1 MNNELLSVLDY
12 LQNERHID
20 RETLLE
26 LVEESL
32 LSAARRAIGPANDLR
47 VRIDPKT
54 GDIKAWAQLK
64 VVERVVDPSSEIAV
78 DKAAINLPD
87 AAIGDDIEW
96 EVTPRNFGRIA
107 AQNAKQTMMY
117 RLRQAE
123 KAHICEEYEAKMSTL
138 VSGVVSRVDR
148 GDVFVE
154 VPGAEA
160 VMPHNAKIPGEDYQP
175 GDHFTGLLVKI
186 NPEGSGPSLILS
198 RTHPQLVACL
208 FEREVTEIAEG
219 VVEIMAVAR
228 EPGYR
233 SKLAVRATSAGI
245 DPVGACV
252 GLRGSRV
259 KTVIRELA
267 GEKVDIIRWDE
278 QIKTFVSNAL
288 QPAKLA
294 SAEIDEA
301 EHSVRVI
308 VPDDQ
313 LSLAIGKKG
322 QNARLAAKL
331 TGWRID
337 IQKMERPEDREF
349 ADMMQRAVDNLLK
362 QMPVVSRELA
372 AKLVAKGFLSVEGI
386 LAAEVDDLAEI
397 DGVDPE
403 QAAEILAAAKEH
415 GES

>member
-20 RETLLE
+20 RDTLFE

-54 GDIKAWAQLK
+54 GDIQAWAKLK
-64 VVERVVDPSSEIAV
+64 VVERVVDSSCEISL
-78 DKAAINLPD
+78 DD
-87 AAIGDDIEW
+87 ATLKVPGCAIGEDIEW

-107 AQNAKQTMMY
+107 AQNAKQTMMS

-123 KAHICEEYEAKMSTL
+123 KAHVCEEYESELLQL

-160 VMPHNAKIPGEDYQP
+160 VLPHNSKIPGEDYQP

-186 NPEGSGPSLILS
+186 NPDGAGPSLILS

-208 FEREVTEIAEG
+208 FEREVTEIADG
-219 VVEIMAVAR
+219 VVEIMAVSR

-233 SKLAVRATSAGI
+233 SKLAVRAEGAGI

-267 GEKVDIIRWDE
+267 GEKVDIIRWDAE
-278 QIKTFVSNAL
+278 IRTFVSNAL

-294 SAEIDEA
+294 GAEVDEEGHA
-301 EHSVRVI
+301 VHVI

-337 IQKMERPEDREF
+337 IRKMESPQEREF
-349 ADMMQRAVDNLLK
+349 ADKMQRAVDGLLA
-362 QMPVVSRELA
+362 QMPGLSQELA
-372 AKLVAKGFLSVEGI
+372 AKLVGGGFLSAEGI
-386 LAAEVDDLAEI
+386 FSADTADLEDIDGITADEAAEVLAI
-397 DGVDPE
+397 AN
-403 QAAEILAAAKEH
+403 QH
-415 GES
+415 RNS

>member
-20 RETLLE
+20 RDTLFE

-54 GDIKAWAQLK
+54 GDIRAWAKLK
-64 VVERVVDPSSEIAV
+64 VVDRVVDSSCEISLG
-78 DKAAINLPD
+78 KAMVRQPGVKL
-87 AAIGDDIEW
+87 GDEIEW

-107 AQNAKQTMMY
+107 AQNAKQTMMA

-123 KAHICEEYEAKMSTL
+123 KARVCEEYEAKLMTL
-138 VSGVVSRVDR
+138 ISGVVGRVDR

-160 VMPHNAKIPGEDYQP
+160 VLPYNSKIPGEDYQP

-186 NPEGSGPSLILS
+186 NPEGAGPSLILS
-198 RTHPQLVACL
+198 RTHPQMVACL
-208 FEREVTEIAEG
+208 FEREVTEIVENI
-219 VVEIMAVAR
+219 VEIMAVAR

-233 SKLAVRATSAGI
+233 SKLAVRANSPGI

-267 GEKVDIIRWDE
+267 GEKVDIIRWDDE
-278 QIKTFVSNAL
+278 IRTFVSNAL

-294 SAEIDEA
+294 SAEVDE
-301 EHSVRVI
+301 ENHVVHVI

-337 IQKMERPEDREF
+337 IRKMESPEEREY
-349 ADMMQRAVDNLLK
+349 ADKLQRALDGLMAQL
-362 QMPVVSRELA
+362 PEVSPELA
-372 AKLVAKGFLSVEGI
+372 ATLVGNGFLSAEGI
-386 LAAEVDDLAEI
+386 VAADAEDLEAI
-397 DGVDPE
+397 DGITGEDAVQILD
-403 QAAEILAAAKEH
+403 AANKH
-415 GES
+415 CNS

>member
-1 MNNELLSVLDY
+1 MNSELLSVLDY

-20 RETLLE
+20 RETLFE

-47 VRIDPKT
+47 VKIDPKT
-54 GDIKAWAQLK
+54 GDIQAWAKLR
-64 VVERVVDPSSEIAV
+64 VVERVVDSSSEIALDRALV
-78 DKAAINLPD
+78 KHPGTEL
-87 AAIGDDIEW
+87 DDEIEW

-107 AQNAKQTMMY
+107 AQNAKQTMMF

-123 KAHICEEYEAKMSTL
+123 KAHICEEYESKLMTL
-138 VSGVVSRVDR
+138 VSGVVGRVDR

-175 GDHFTGLLVKI
+175 GDHFTGLLVNI
-186 NPEGSGPSLILS
+186 NSEGAGPSLILS
-198 RTHPQLVACL
+198 RTHPQLVSCL

-219 VVEIMAVAR
+219 IVEIMAVAR

-233 SKLAVRATSAGI
+233 TKLAVRAKSAGV

-278 QIKTFVSNAL
+278 EIRAFVTNAL

-294 SAEIDEA
+294 SAHVDEE
-301 EHSVRVI
+301 EHVIHVI

-337 IQKMERPEDREF
+337 IGKMERPEELEY
-349 ADMMQRAVDNLLK
+349 ADKLQRAVEGLMK
-362 QMPVVSRELA
+362 QLPGVSQELA
-372 AKLVAKGFLSVEGI
+372 GKLVGSGFLSAEGI
-386 LAAEVDDLAEI
+386 LAAEPEDLAAI
-397 DGVDPE
+397 DGIDLASAE
-403 QAAEILAAAKEH
+403 QILATAKEH
-415 GES
+415 CA

>member
-20 RETLLE
+20 RETLLG

-32 LSAARRAIGPANDLR
+32 LAAARRAIGPANDLR
-47 VRIDPKT
+47 VRIDPQT
-54 GDIKAWAQLK
+54 GDIQAWAQLT
-64 VVERVVDPSSEIAV
+64 VVERVVDSSCEIAFET
-78 DKAAINLPD
+78 AAEKRPEVKL
-87 AAIGDDIEW
+87 GDVVEW

-107 AQNAKQTMMY
+107 AQNAKQTIML

-123 KAHICEEYEAKMSTL
+123 KAHICEEYESKLMTL
-138 VSGVVSRVDR
+138 VSGVVGRVDR

-160 VMPHNAKIPGEDYQP
+160 VMPQNAKIPGEDYQP

-186 NPEGSGPSLILS
+186 NPDGAGPSLVLS
-198 RTHPQLVACL
+198 RTHPQLVSCL

-219 VVEIMAVAR
+219 TVEIMAVAR

-233 SKLAVRATSAGI
+233 SKLAVRANSVGI

-267 GEKVDIIRWDE
+267 GEKVDIIRWDDDM
-278 QIKTFVSNAL
+278 KTFVSNAL

-294 SAEIDEA
+294 SAQIDEA
-301 EHSVRVI
+301 EHSVHVI

-337 IQKMERPEDREF
+337 IRKMERPEDREY
-349 ADMMQRAVDNLLK
+349 ADKLQRAVAGLMLQIPELSQDIA
-362 QMPVVSRELA
+362 SR
-372 AKLVAKGFLSVEGI
+372 LVGSGFLSAEGI
-386 LAAEVDDLAEI
+386 VVAEVEDLAAL
-397 DGVDPE
+397 DGVSLE
-403 QAAEILAAAKEH
+403 QAVEILAAARQH
-415 GES
+415 CES